1 MGADLS
7 QMPILVRREIE
18 ARITGPLLRA
28 FIAEFGREQVLGVAS
43 EVITGLAKEA
53 GAQLAEACG
62 GNTLRHLAEG
72 PRLSAAGGALEREDL
87 ELTDTTYD
95 YNIVRCKYAEIY
107 RELGLADLGVVL
119 SCGRDFVMFEGF
131 NPNLKLTRTQTIMEG
146 ADFCD
151 FRLTLT

>member
-1 MGADLS
+1 
-7 QMPILVRREIE
+7 
-18 ARITGPLLRA
+18 
-28 FIAEFGREQVLGVAS
+28 
-43 EVITGLAKEA
+43 
-53 GAQLAEACG
+53 
-62 GNTLRHLAEG
+62 LRHLAEG